1 MFFGI
6 KQTEDE
12 DKTEKREKKKKNG
25 ERKGSGNSHNQQSW
39 LTQCWNF

>member
-12 DKTEKREKKKKNG
+12 DKTEKWKGKKMVKK
-25 ERKGSGNSHNQQSW
+25 RQWKQS
-39 LTQCWNF
+39 